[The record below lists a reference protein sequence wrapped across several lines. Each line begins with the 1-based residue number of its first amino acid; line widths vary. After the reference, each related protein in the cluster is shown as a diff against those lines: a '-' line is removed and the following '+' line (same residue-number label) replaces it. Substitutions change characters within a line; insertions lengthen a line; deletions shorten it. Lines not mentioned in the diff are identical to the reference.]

1 MRNGEQV
8 RGLYVAAALARAH
21 RSPGVSLWLS
31 EAYPWIKSLHIVSM
45 VAWMAGLLYLPRLY
59 VYHAMA
65 PIGSDR
71 SETFKIMERRLQ
83 RGIMTPAMLAT
94 WGFGF
99 LLAGTPGVVDWRMGW
114 MWAKLALRRG
124 LTVFHFLLARWREA
138 FAADRN
144 RHPTRLFRIVNELP
158 TVALI
163 AIVILVVI
171 KPF

>member
-1 MRNGEQV
+1 M
-8 RGLYVAAALARAH
+8 
-21 RSPGVSLWLS
+21 SIWLS

-59 VYHAMA
+59 VYHSMA
-65 PIGSDR
+65 PAGSDQ

-83 RGIMTPAMLAT
+83 RGIMTPAMIAT
-94 WGFGF
+94 WGFGL

-114 MWAKLALRRG
+114 IWAKLAFVVG
-124 LTVFHFLLARWREA
+124 LTVFHIVLVRWREA

>member
-1 MRNGEQV
+1 M
-8 RGLYVAAALARAH
+8 
-21 RSPGVSLWLS
+21 SIWLS

-59 VYHAMA
+59 VYHSMV
-65 PIGSDR
+65 PTGSDR
-71 SETFKIMERRLQ
+71 SETFKVMERRLQ
-83 RGIMTPAMLAT
+83 RGIMTPAMIAT
-94 WGFGF
+94 WVFG
-99 LLAGTPGVVDWRMGW
+99 LVLAGTLGVVDWRMGW
-114 MWAKLALRRG
+114 IWAKLAFVVG
-124 LTVFHFLLARWREA
+124 LTMFHIVLARWREA

-163 AIVILVVI
+163 AIVILVVV

>member
-1 MRNGEQV
+1 
-8 RGLYVAAALARAH
+8 L
-21 RSPGVSLWLS
+21 SFWLPA
-31 EAYPWIKSLHIVSM
+31 AYPWIKSLHIVSM

-59 VYHAMA
+59 VYHSMA
-65 PIGSDR
+65 PTGSDQ

-83 RGIMTPAMLAT
+83 RGIMTPAMIAT
-94 WGFGF
+94 WGFGL

-114 MWAKLALRRG
+114 IWAKLAFVVG
-124 LTVFHFLLARWREA
+124 LTMFHIVLARWREA
-138 FAADRN
+138 FAVDRN

>member
-1 MRNGEQV
+1 M
-8 RGLYVAAALARAH
+8 
-21 RSPGVSLWLS
+21 SIWLS

-59 VYHAMA
+59 VYHSMA
-65 PIGSDR
+65 PAGSDQ

-83 RGIMTPAMLAT
+83 RGIMTPAMIAT
-94 WGFGF
+94 WGFGL

-114 MWAKLALRRG
+114 IWAKLTFVVG
-124 LTVFHFLLARWREA
+124 LTVFHIVLVRWREA

>member
-1 MRNGEQV
+1 M
-8 RGLYVAAALARAH
+8 
-21 RSPGVSLWLS
+21 SFWLPA
-31 EAYPWIKSLHIVSM
+31 AYPWIKSLHIVSM

-59 VYHAMA
+59 VYHSLA
-65 PIGSDR
+65 PAGSDR
-71 SETFKIMERRLQ
+71 SETFKVMERRLQ
-83 RGIMTPAMLAT
+83 RGIMTPAMIAT
-94 WGFGF
+94 WGFG
-99 LLAGTPGVVDWRMGW
+99 LVLAGTPGVVDWRMGW
-114 MWAKLALRRG
+114 IWAKLTFVVG
-124 LTVFHFLLARWREA
+124 LTIFHTVLARWRRA

>member
-1 MRNGEQV
+1 M
-8 RGLYVAAALARAH
+8 
-21 RSPGVSLWLS
+21 SFWLPA
-31 EAYPWIKSLHIVSM
+31 AYPWIKSLHIVSM

-59 VYHAMA
+59 VYHSLA
-65 PIGSDR
+65 PAGSDR
-71 SETFKIMERRLQ
+71 SETFKVMERRLQ
-83 RGIMTPAMLAT
+83 RGIMTPAMIAT
-94 WGFGF
+94 WGFG
-99 LLAGTPGVVDWRMGW
+99 LVLAGTPGVVDWRMGW
-114 MWAKLALRRG
+114 IWTKLTFVVG
-124 LTVFHFLLARWREA
+124 LTIFHVVLARWRGA

>member
-1 MRNGEQV
+1 
-8 RGLYVAAALARAH
+8 L
-21 RSPGVSLWLS
+21 SIWLS

-59 VYHAMA
+59 VYHSMA
-65 PIGSDR
+65 PAGSDQ

-83 RGIMTPAMLAT
+83 RGIMTPAMIAT
-94 WGFGF
+94 WGFGL

-114 MWAKLALRRG
+114 IWTKLAFVVG
-124 LTVFHFLLARWREA
+124 LTVFHIVLVRWREA